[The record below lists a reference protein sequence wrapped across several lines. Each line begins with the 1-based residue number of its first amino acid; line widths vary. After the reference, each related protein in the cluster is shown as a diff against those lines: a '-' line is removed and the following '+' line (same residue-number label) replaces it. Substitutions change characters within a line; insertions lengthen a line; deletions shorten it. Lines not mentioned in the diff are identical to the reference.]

1 VADFAVILV
10 HSTSHAISA
19 QRTLGRAGLDA
30 KLVPTPRHLSSDCGM
45 AVKIAAGDETAARQ
59 AMEGAGV
66 PFDRIE
72 PVDR

>member
-19 QRTLGRAGLDA
+19 ERVLRRAGLNP

-45 AVKIAAGDETAARQ
+45 AVRIPAEDQTASRQ
-59 AMEGAGV
+59 ALETAGV
-66 PFDRIE
+66 PFDRLE
-72 PVDR
+72 TLD

>member
-1 VADFAVILV
+1 VAEFAVILV

-19 QRTLGRAGLDA
+19 ERALRRAGLDV

-45 AVKIAAGDETAARQ
+45 AVKIPAENRDASRQTLEAG
-59 AMEGAGV
+59 GV

-72 PVDR
+72 ILDR